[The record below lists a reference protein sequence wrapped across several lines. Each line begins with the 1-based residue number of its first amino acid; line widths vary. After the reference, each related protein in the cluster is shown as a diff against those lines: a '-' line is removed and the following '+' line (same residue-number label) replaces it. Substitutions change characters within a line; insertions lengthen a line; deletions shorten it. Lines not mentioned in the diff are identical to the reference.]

1 MVTFVWSFV
10 SNYFDRYKHWLK
22 KKLGDTIAK
31 CERSLLSVLF
41 VSNYFDRYE
50 QWMKYFEKK
59 LGDTMAKCKRS
70 LLSVLLLVI
79 ILIDINTG

>member
-1 MVTFVWSFV
+1 MVTFVCSFV